1 MLRNSQCEGIHI
13 TEQISDITALL
24 FADDLLMIS
33 DTVNG
38 LQKKLNVLQKYSL
51 KWNLSVN
58 MDKSKVVV
66 FKRGGAIAGT
76 EKWMFN
82 GKPMDVESYYKYLG
96 TTFSCRLKWT
106 QCCKLLALQ
115 ARKALNMLK
124 HSLKILNN
132 RDPKVCFKLFDS
144 IIVPILTYG
153 AEVWGTDINEEIE
166 AVQNDF
172 CKWILGISK
181 KATNIMAR
189 GECGRLPLYVI
200 YMIKPV
206 KYWLKIQNMETTRYP
221 RQCFEMLYNLDLCS
235 NRSTPNWVSKL
246 KSVLNHY
253 GFGDVWLSGGPGD
266 PKVFMSELNQ
276 SVRDC
281 ALQDWNSKLDN
292 SPKCAFYVMFKK
304 QLTCESYLTF
314 LSYPLKQALA
324 SFSDKRRRMIEVSE
338 FNLEK
343 SKTATFVYRF
353 KFIQYM
359 TMA

>member
-1 MLRNSQCEGIHI
+1 
-13 TEQISDITALL
+13 
-24 FADDLLMIS
+24 
-33 DTVNG
+33 
-38 LQKKLNVLQKYSL
+38 
-51 KWNLSVN
+51 
-58 MDKSKVVV
+58 
-66 FKRGGAIAGT
+66 
-76 EKWMFN
+76 
-82 GKPMDVESYYKYLG
+82 MDVESYYKYLG

-253 GFGDVWLSGGPGD
+253 GFGDVWLSGGP
-266 PKVFMSELNQ
+266 
-276 SVRDC
+276 
-281 ALQDWNSKLDN
+281 
-292 SPKCAFYVMFKK
+292 
-304 QLTCESYLTF
+304 
-314 LSYPLKQALA
+314 
-324 SFSDKRRRMIEVSE
+324 
-338 FNLEK
+338 
-343 SKTATFVYRF
+343 
-353 KFIQYM
+353 
-359 TMA
+359 